1 VNFDTLAREIKRTV
15 KVDALHVDH
24 RKIVTIDGR
33 VATTADEEGTGM
45 AVNVCPAD
53 RVQASVE
60 VVWELLM
67 HPAGYGGFWDM
78 TVERVEP
85 EGPAAVGQRFFAW
98 TLCRRL
104 RIDGEILEVDAVR
117 HAIRFHTTLPFGLV
131 GDNRIACS
139 PIDAGSCMLRYG

>member
-1 VNFDTLAREIKRTV
+1 M
-15 KVDALHVDH
+15 
-24 RKIVTIDGR
+24 
-33 VATTADEEGTGM
+33 TGL

-53 RVQASVE
+53 RVQAPVE
-60 VVWELLM
+60 VVWELLLM

-78 TVERVEP
+78 KVERVEP

-104 RIDGEILEVDAVR
+104 RIYGEILEVDAAR
-117 HAIRFHTTLPFGLV
+117 HAIRFHTTLPFGLA
-131 GDNRIACS
+131 GDNRISCS

>member
-1 VNFDTLAREIKRTV
+1 
-15 KVDALHVDH
+15 
-24 RKIVTIDGR
+24 
-33 VATTADEEGTGM
+33 M

-53 RVQASVE
+53 RVEAPVE

-67 HPAGYGGFWDM
+67 NPAGYGGFWEM

-85 EGPAAVGQRFFAW
+85 EGLAAAGQRFFAW

-104 RIDGEILEVDAVR
+104 RVDGQILEVDAVR
-117 HAIRFHTTLPFGLV
+117 HTIRFHTTLPFGLV
-131 GDNRIACS
+131 ADNRIECS

>member
-1 VNFDTLAREIKRTV
+1 MAE
-15 KVDALHVDH
+15 
-24 RKIVTIDGR
+24 
-33 VATTADEEGTGM
+33 EEGTGM
-45 AVNVCPAD
+45 SVNVCPAD
-53 RVQASVE
+53 RVQAPVE

-131 GDNRIACS
+131 SDNRIACS
-139 PIDAGSCMLRYG
+139 PIDAGSCMVRYG

>member
-1 VNFDTLAREIKRTV
+1 
-15 KVDALHVDH
+15 
-24 RKIVTIDGR
+24 
-33 VATTADEEGTGM
+33 M

-53 RVQASVE
+53 RVQSPVE

-85 EGPAAVGQRFFAW
+85 QGPAAVGQRFFAW

-117 HAIRFHTTLPFGLV
+117 HAIRFQTTLPFGLV

-139 PIDAGSCMLRYG
+139 PIDAGSCMVRYG

>member
-1 VNFDTLAREIKRTV
+1 MV
-15 KVDALHVDH
+15 
-24 RKIVTIDGR
+24 
-33 VATTADEEGTGM
+33 
-45 AVNVCPAD
+45 VNVCPAD
-53 RVQASVE
+53 RVQAPVE

-67 HPAGYGGFWDM
+67 HPAGYGGFWAM

-104 RIDGEILEVDAVR
+104 RINGEILEVDAVR
-117 HAIRFHTTLPFGLV
+117 HAIRFQTTLPFGLV

-139 PIDAGSCMLRYG
+139 PIDAGSCTLRYG

>member
-1 VNFDTLAREIKRTV
+1 
-15 KVDALHVDH
+15 
-24 RKIVTIDGR
+24 
-33 VATTADEEGTGM
+33 M

-53 RVQASVE
+53 RVQAPVE
-60 VVWELLM
+60 AVWELLM
-67 HPAGYGGFWDM
+67 HPAGYGGFWEM

-117 HAIRFHTTLPFGLV
+117 HALRFHTTLPFGLV
-131 GDNRIACS
+131 GDNRITCFADRRGQLHAPLRLRLLVPARVAGPIAES
-139 PIDAGSCMLRYG
+139 P